1 VRFPGACIPSVSLG
15 RGAGDDAFVLWA
27 VVLVV
32 FSLAGA
38 ALSLVFGLT
47 R

>member
-1 VRFPGACIPSVSLG
+1 VYPERFSRP
-15 RGAGDDAFVLWA
+15 RAGDDAFVLWA